1 MLLHI
6 LSSAMHRERLSMPFE
21 VSEAFLQNHQV
32 VAVLTGG
39 TEGKFV
45 QLVKEGLIDLK
56 KPVYLVVSGHSNS
69 LAASLEILSYIRQHN
84 GTGRV
89 LDKGQSDEGPS
100 DEVPSDEV
108 PSDEG
113 PSDEGPS
120 DEGPSDEV
128 LSTKEGVSIEPSEY
142 VLKSAQPLRLGVVG
156 FPSDWLVSSLVDYKQ
171 VLERMNCELVDI
183 PIEEVTSLGEVDP
196 GIKGAEAI
204 YERLKEIVSRYDL
217 QGVTLRCFDLLTTVK
232 NTGCIA
238 LSKLNDEGIPAACEG
253 DIPTL
258 LTMMVCKRLTGEL
271 CFQVNPARI
280 HADGEMLFAHCTLP
294 LGMTEKHEYTTH
306 FESGIGVAIHG
317 ELPRGAY
324 TLVKLSGDL
333 KRLLAADVELERC
346 QYEENLCRTQV
357 WIKAT
362 PELAQ
367 YFLTDP
373 IHNHHVLIKGH
384 HAGKFKIKNS
394 KLKIQN

>member
-6 LSSAMHRERLSMPFE
+6 LSSEMHKETLKVPFE
-21 VSEAFLQNHQV
+21 LPEAFLRENQV

-39 TEGKFV
+39 TEAKFL
-45 QLVKEGLIDLK
+45 QLVEEGLVDLR
-56 KPVYLVVSGHSNS
+56 KPVFLMVSGHSNS
-69 LAASLEILSYIRQHN
+69 LAAALEILSFIRQHN
-84 GTGRV
+84 GIGKVMSSAEDTHIDSI
-89 LDKGQSDEGPS
+89 LDNTADHPLT
-100 DEVPSDEV
+100 
-108 PSDEG
+108 
-113 PSDEGPS
+113 
-120 DEGPSDEV
+120 
-128 LSTKEGVSIEPSEY
+128 LSTSDALLQSPKTM
-142 VLKSAQPLRLGVVG
+142 RLGVIG
-156 FPSDWLVSSLVDYKQ
+156 IPSDWLIASGVDYTE
-171 VLERMNCELVDI
+171 VLKRMNCELIDI
-183 PIEEVTSLGEVDP
+183 PIDEVSSLGEVDP
-196 GIKGAEAI
+196 GMKGAEVI
-204 YERLKEIVSRYDL
+204 YQRLKQIVGKYNL

-280 HADGEMLFAHCTLP
+280 QPDGEMLFAHCTLP

-317 ELPRGAY
+317 DLPKGDY
-324 TLVKLSGDL
+324 TLVKLSNDM
-333 KRLLAADVELERC
+333 KRILAVDVHLERC
-346 QYEENLCRTQV
+346 QFEPNLCRTQV

-362 PELAQ
+362 PQVAH

-373 IHNHHVLIKGH
+373 IANHHILIKGK
-384 HAGKFKIKNS
+384 HAKKFIYK
-394 KLKIQN
+394 Q

>member
-89 LDKGQSDEGPS
+89 LDKGPS

-108 PSDEG
+108 PSDEV
-113 PSDEGPS
+113 
-120 DEGPSDEV
+120 PSDEV
-128 LSTKEGVSIEPSEY
+128 LSTKESVTIEPSES

-196 GIKGAEAI
+196 GMKGAEAI
-204 YERLKEIVSRYDL
+204 YERLKEIVTRYDL

-280 HADGEMLFAHCTLP
+280 HANGEMLFAHCTLP

-317 ELPRGAY
+317 ELPIGAY

-394 KLKIQN
+394 KLRIQN